1 MNSTPTILKV
11 TGVLLLLSCVFC
23 VPGVG
28 KGADAS
34 TRLARSRMVEDF
46 EKRMTPEE
54 LTRIFQIP
62 MSERDR
68 QGFMRRQLVPVIPAA
83 QQHIPMLLLQ
93 SLFLGVGLLAL
104 GFYES
109 WSRRDHAVQGP
120 APFTRIVCG
129 TCGYDMMGLPQG
141 MPCPECAGKSA

>member
-1 MNSTPTILKV
+1 M
-11 TGVLLLLSCVFC
+11 
-23 VPGVG
+23 
-28 KGADAS
+28 GADAS
-34 TRLARSRMVEDF
+34 ARLARSRMVEDF

-62 MSERDR
+62 MSEGDR
-68 QGFMRRQLVPVIPAA
+68 QSFIRKQLIPVIPAS

-109 WSRRDHAVQGP
+109 RSRRDNAVQGP
-120 APFTRIVCG
+120 APITKIVCG
-129 TCGYDMMGLPQG
+129 TCGYDMTGLADG
-141 MPCPECAGKSA
+141 TSCPECAGKSV